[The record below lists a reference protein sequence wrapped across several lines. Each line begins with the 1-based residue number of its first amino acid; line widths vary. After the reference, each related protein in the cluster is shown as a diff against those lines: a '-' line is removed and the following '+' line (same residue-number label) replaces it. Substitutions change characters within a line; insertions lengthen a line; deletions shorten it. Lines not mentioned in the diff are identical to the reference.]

1 MCLEDAAGGGQ
12 RVCVEDAHCV
22 MMKERAG
29 DLTLA
34 MQYHSCAVMSE
45 GGMKCW
51 GWNVDGQ
58 VMILGVFFICRFE
71 LFFVVLGVA
80 SCR

>member
-34 MQYHSCAVMSE
+34 MQYHSCAVTSE
-45 GGMKCW
+45 GVVKCW
-51 GWNVDGQ
+51 GENNYGQ
-58 VMILGVFFICRFE
+58 VMILGVFCYLKI
-71 LFFVVLGVA
+71 
-80 SCR
+80 

>member
-1 MCLEDAAGGGQ
+1 VCLEDAAVVGQ
-12 RVCVEDAHCV
+12 RVCVKDAHFV
-22 MMKERAG
+22 MMIERAG
-29 DLTLA
+29 DLTRVN
-34 MQYHSCAVMSE
+34 QDHSCAVTSE
-45 GGMKCW
+45 GGVKCW

>member
-1 MCLEDAAGGGQ
+1 VCLEDAAGGGQ

-34 MQYHSCAVMSE
+34 MQYHSCAVTSE
-45 GGMKCW
+45 GGVKCW
-51 GWNVDGQ
+51 GENNYGQ
-58 VMILGVFFICRFE
+58 VMILGVFLSVDLSSFL
-71 LFFVVLGVA
+71 LFWE
-80 SCR
+80 

>member
-12 RVCVEDAHCV
+12 RAFVEDAHCV

-29 DLTLA
+29 DLTHA
-34 MQYHSCAVMSE
+34 MQYHSCAVTSE
-45 GGMKCW
+45 GGVKCW
-51 GWNVDGQ
+51 GYNSNGQ